1 MTHLNESEL
10 IDAAEGHD
18 GAAAD
23 HAAQCDRCRD
33 TVARLRETIAGVRT
47 ADVPEPS
54 PLFWDHFA
62 TRVRHAIDAEDAAD
76 AADTVPVSGWRAW
89 AHGPGAWS
97 AAAAALVLAL
107 VAGVWQWSAPE
118 RPARSG
124 APAAGPAAVVA
135 DAAGDDHDDSE
146 LGDIESDE
154 AWAIVR
160 TVADAVEWD
169 DDGAAAGLFARPG
182 WAERA
187 AQTLTADER
196 EALFQLL
203 QTATEAAPER
213 EPVKH
218 EGKG

>member
-1 MTHLNESEL
+1 MTHLRESEL
-10 IDAAEGHD
+10 IDVAEGLE

-23 HAAQCDRCRD
+23 HAAQCERCREM
-33 TVARLRETIAGVRT
+33 VAMLRETIAGVR
-47 ADVPEPS
+47 AVDVPEPS
-54 PLFWDHFA
+54 PLFWDHFSA
-62 TRVRHAIDAEDAAD
+62 RVRQAVDGEDAA
-76 AADTVPVSGWRAW
+76 PVSGWRTW
-89 AHGPGAWS
+89 LHGPGAWS
-97 AAAAALVLAL
+97 AAAAALVLAV

-124 APAAGPAAVVA
+124 VPVSRAAVVA
-135 DAAGDDHDDSE
+135 DAGIDEPDDSDDND
-146 LGDIESDE
+146 LGAIESDE

-203 QTATEAAPER
+203 KTETEAAPER

>member
-1 MTHLNESEL
+1 MTHPSESEL
-10 IDAAEGHD
+10 VDVAEGFP

-23 HAAQCDRCRD
+23 HAAQCDRCRE
-33 TVARLRETIAGVRT
+33 TVATLRATIAGVRA
-47 ADVPEPS
+47 ADAPEPS
-54 PLFWDHFA
+54 PLFWDHFS
-62 TRVRHAIDAEDAAD
+62 TRVGQAIDGEAA
-76 AADTVPVSGWRAW
+76 APASGWRNLLHRPATW
-89 AHGPGAWS
+89 G

-107 VAGVWQWSAPE
+107 VAGVWQWSAPD
-118 RPARSG
+118 RPTRIGVPVSRTEG
-124 APAAGPAAVVA
+124 VVA
-135 DAAGDDHDDSE
+135 DAAVLAVDDDND
-146 LGDIESDE
+146 LGAIESDE
-154 AWAIVR
+154 AWAVVR

-169 DDGAAAGLFARPG
+169 EDGAAAGLFARPG

-203 QTATEAAPER
+203 KTETDAAPER